1 MFPAEKTERMNKNL
15 FIAGKPGCGKT
26 TLIKEVCLPAGGRV
40 GGFYT
45 EEMKSGP
52 ERRGFLLKTFD
63 GKEGVLAMKGMKSP
77 VKLNKYGIDLNVLE
91 EIGVVSL
98 LAALRDK
105 EIIVIDEIGSMEIVS
120 DIFRKT
126 LFVCLSSNKKVLAT
140 IRYNSQPFTDEV
152 KRMGDT
158 SLLCLSR
165 ENAGAVKN
173 EVRAWMGGS

>member
-1 MFPAEKTERMNKNL
+1 MNKNL
-15 FIAGKPGCGKT
+15 FITGKPGSGKT
-26 TLIKEVCLPAGGRV
+26 TLIKDVCLSAGKRV

-45 EEMKSGP
+45 EEVKSGS
-52 ERRGFLLKTFD
+52 ERKGFLLKTFD
-63 GKEGVLAMKGMKSP
+63 GGEGYLALKGMKSG

-98 LAALRDK
+98 LSALRDK
-105 EIIVIDEIGSMEIVS
+105 EIIIIDEIGSMEVVS

-126 LFVCLSSNKKVLAT
+126 LFVCLSSNRKVLAT

-152 KRMGDT
+152 KRMADT

-165 ENAGAVKN
+165 ENFGAVKN
-173 EVRAWMGGS
+173 EVRAWMGL